1 VTSKHTHI
9 SSSGEPGGLGGRGTS
24 VVGRAPPPPPPSPD
38 PSSRQPARSP
48 AAPLPTGGSA
58 SGTEGLAGLDSAPG
72 WADKVELDRF
82 EAAAHRYLA
91 GELDAE
97 DFRRMRLRHGVYGQR
112 QLTDV
117 HMVRVKIP
125 GGALTAAALEALADV
140 AGRWS
145 RGWGHLTTRQNLQF
159 HFISIRDVP
168 AVLRRLAAAG
178 LTTREACGDAVRNV
192 TACPL
197 AGVCRSEVLDVS
209 AAAEAVARHFL
220 RSPLT
225 QDLPRKFK
233 IAASGCARD
242 CALTGI
248 HDLGILATD
257 RDGRAGFRLVLGG
270 GLGTAPRQAHE
281 LEPFTDPAD
290 LVVTAEAVLRVW
302 AAETPDR
309 AKRARTRL
317 KFLVAKLGIDAFR
330 DKVLAQR
337 DELRSV
343 PGYALPPEA
352 LLPPREPAMGRHTL
366 AGSEQGSGGPRA
378 GAPLA
383 ATQQPG
389 TGGVLGGY
397 PRWRVANVVG
407 QRQHRRYAAFVTAPF
422 GDLTEAQFR
431 ALAAA
436 ASQFGI
442 TWRTTV
448 RQNLVAR
455 NLTAADL
462 PCLFAL
468 LASAGLGGVSVGSAA
483 DVATCPGAETCNLAL
498 TASRG
503 AAEAIARALDEAGL
517 AEVPATINVSGCP
530 NSCAQP
536 QVADIGLTG
545 QVRRSGLD
553 ESPGYR
559 ILLGGGA
566 EGGHARFGAY
576 VAKVPARLAP
586 GAVAAL
592 VGRYASERAE
602 GERFGAWAERDD
614 QPALHDWLGQFD
626 DKRTRQEAPELYTDW
641 GGSAPFEVILGRGE
655 CAS

>member
-1 VTSKHTHI
+1 MTSKHTHF
-9 SSSGEPGGLGGRGTS
+9 SSSGEPGGLPS
-24 VVGRAPPPPPPSPD
+24 AAAPPASRD
-38 PSSRQPARSP
+38 PSTGHPDRSP
-48 AAPLPTGGSA
+48 AATLPTGSSA
-58 SGTEGLAGLDSAPG
+58 GGTEGLPGLDGAPG
-72 WADKVELDRF
+72 WADQAELDGF

-97 DFRRMRLRHGVYGQR
+97 DFRRVRLRHGVYGQR

-159 HFISIRDVP
+159 HFIGVRDVP

-197 AGVCRSEVLDVS
+197 AGVCRREVLDVS

-248 HDLGILATD
+248 HDLGILATE
-257 RDGRAGFRLVLGG
+257 RDGRAGFRLVVGG
-270 GLGTAPRQAHE
+270 GLGTAPRQAQE

-330 DKVLAQR
+330 GKVLAQR

-343 PGYALPPEA
+343 GGYHGLAPEA
-352 LLPPREPAMGRHTL
+352 LLPPRETATDKHKL
-366 AGSEQGSGGPRA
+366 ARSEPGSGGH
-378 GAPLA
+378 
-383 ATQQPG
+383 QPG
-389 TGGVLGGY
+389 SPVVGTQEPGTVPVGVKTTPGVSGGY
-397 PRWRVANVVG
+397 SRWRLANVVG
-407 QRQHRRYAAFVTAPF
+407 QRQHRRFAAYVTAPF

-436 ASQFGI
+436 SSQFGI

-455 NLTAADL
+455 DLTAADL
-462 PCLFAL
+462 PRLYAL

-483 DVATCPGAETCNLAL
+483 DVATCPGTETCNLAL

-503 AAEAIARALDEAGL
+503 AAEAIARALGDAGL

-545 QVRRSGLD
+545 QVRRSGQD
-553 ESPGYR
+553 EAPGYR

-566 EGGHARFGAY
+566 EGGHARFGTYTAR
-576 VAKVPARLAP
+576 VPARLAP

-592 VGRYASERAE
+592 AGRYTRERAE
-602 GERFGAWAERDD
+602 GERFGAWAERAG
-614 QPALHDWLGQFD
+614 QAALQDWLGQFD
-626 DKRTRQEAPELYTDW
+626 DKRTRQEAPELYNDW
-641 GGSAPFEVILGRGE
+641 GGTAPFEVILGRGE